1 MYVINHNY
9 IIIYLYYN
17 GMHTTSAVLSIHSAT
32 PFCRTVCYATLYRHI
47 GSGLQFG
54 HSPSRYGGGQLCPGT
69 YVVLGELNLSAWTY
83 MSAKV
88 TTMQTCVFIKSSN
101 LSNQSEEYVFNI
113 SVLWAI
119 LWNSSAKDIY
129 DYIKLTN
136 VLVQNSVFY

>member
-1 MYVINHNY
+1 MSWHLSCAWRAKPVCIVASAHYVD
-9 IIIYLYYN
+9 IY
-17 GMHTTSAVLSIHSAT
+17 
-32 PFCRTVCYATLYRHI
+32 VC
-47 GSGLQFG
+47 
-54 HSPSRYGGGQLCPGT
+54 
-69 YVVLGELNLSAWTY
+69 
-83 MSAKV
+83 KV